1 VEEGILY
8 LRRAD
13 VIRACQ
19 EIDAPAVIAHALRL
33 HACERTV
40 LPDEAYLAWTTP
52 TGGSARSLNM
62 PGYLGDGSAVA
73 GTKIINSN
81 PANPGHDLPRASGL
95 TLLFDP
101 ETGRIACAME
111 GAYISALRTAAVSV
125 VASEHLARRTAERLA
140 ILGSGV
146 LARSHMKLL
155 PQRLPDLS
163 EIRIFDLETSRAAKL
178 ASEVGELRDRGITVR
193 VVSSAE
199 EATRGADVIV
209 AVTTTTTGYIRM
221 DWLEPGSLLLNV
233 SLDDPLPEVVF
244 GVDRVIVD
252 DWHLVRADERR
263 LLGRMYR
270 AGHLR
275 GPHEDE
281 VPRAQVRY
289 VDAELG
295 EVLIGR
301 EPARLSETERI
312 LVNPFGLS
320 IEDIALAAEV
330 RRVACSRGLG
340 HVLDR

>member
-8 LRRAD
+8 LRRRD
-13 VIRACQ
+13 VIQACQ
-19 EIDAPAVIAHALRL
+19 EIDAPAVISRALQL
-33 HACERTV
+33 HACKRTV

-52 TGGSARSLNM
+52 TGESARSLNM

-101 ETGRIACAME
+101 ETGRVSCAME

-125 VASEHLARRTAERLA
+125 VASEHLARRNVECLA
-140 ILGSGV
+140 ILGAGE
-146 LARSHMKLL
+146 LARSHMQLL
-155 PQRLPDLS
+155 PPRLADLS
-163 EIRIFDLETSRAAKL
+163 EIRIFDLETPRAEKL
-178 ASEVGELRDRGITVR
+178 ALEMGGLRERGISVR
-193 VVSSAE
+193 VVNSAE
-199 EATRGADVIV
+199 AAARGADLIV
-209 AVTTTTTGYIRM
+209 AVTTTTSGYIRL

-233 SLDDPLPEVVF
+233 SLDDALAEVVF
-244 GVDRVIVD
+244 GVDRIIVD
-252 DWHLVRADERR
+252 DWRLVRADERR
-263 LLGRMYR
+263 LLGRLYR
-270 AGHLR
+270 AGQLR

-281 VPRAQVRY
+281 APRAGVRC

-295 EVLIGR
+295 EVLIGHA
-301 EPARLSETERI
+301 PARLSQTERI

-330 RRVACSRGLG
+330 RRVACSRRLG
-340 HVLDR
+340 YVLER